1 MSKGTPRGPCS
12 LWPANTLTEPPPFL
26 SLKIA
31 ILDHV
36 GPILVPRCCNMDAR
50 WPKMTLISL
59 NMAQLSR
66 VLANF
71 GVILAS
77 SWSLQPLKTL

>member
-1 MSKGTPRGPCS
+1 MSKGSPRGPCS
-12 LWPANTLTEPPPFL
+12 LSLAKCLTQPPPFL

-50 WPKMTLISL
+50 WPKMALISL
-59 NMAQLSR
+59 TKAQLTP
-66 VLANF
+66 VLAEV
-71 GVILAS
+71 GPLLAS
-77 SWSLQPLKTL
+77 S